1 MNQNE
6 NTFINISMSASAYYN
21 LIRNCLRLSLIAMVF
36 NTLSSCSVYETRIYS
51 EPVDHLRPV
60 NNNTERYRVNTRLKR
75 FEEGEIPVEFIDSLD
90 GTVVSVQLKNEY
102 RKGMMGPV
110 LIPMIP
116 QKYGYGY
123 PQSKKI
129 HVDEDASRITMELTI
144 RSGNT
149 DAVSFIPAQFN
160 IVNTQK
166 SVVSSLLSGTGI
178 SDISQPIQCTGNH
191 VWKLVFTPGIRVEGM
206 PRVNLRSLKIN
217 GQDFHPE
224 GIQFK
229 IGKKSFYSAI
239 VNTNG

>member
-1 MNQNE
+1 MR
-6 NTFINISMSASAYYN
+6 TSVSSAAANILIHS
-21 LIRNCLRLSLIAMVF
+21 LIRISPIAVVF
-36 NTLSSCSVYETRIYS
+36 SILSSCSVYETRIYS

-60 NNNTERYRVNTRLKR
+60 NSNTERYRVNTRLKR

-129 HVDEDASRITMELTI
+129 HVDEDTSRITMELSI

-166 SVVSSLLSGTGI
+166 SIVSSLLSGTGI

-191 VWKLVFTPGIRVEGM
+191 VWKLLFTPGIRVEGL

-229 IGKKSFYSAI
+229 AGKKSFYSAI